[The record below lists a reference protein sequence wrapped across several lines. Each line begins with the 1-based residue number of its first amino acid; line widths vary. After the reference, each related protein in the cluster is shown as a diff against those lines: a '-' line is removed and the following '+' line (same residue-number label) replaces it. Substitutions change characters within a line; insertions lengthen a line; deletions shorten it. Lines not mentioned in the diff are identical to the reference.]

1 MTPSAH
7 SIARRLILL
16 VRKTPFRRFLTAYP
30 RLRAGSA
37 SVRVPVRAGLG
48 TTNLDLSEPW
58 MFELLRRLLGAQMGT
73 FVDVGVNMGQTLLK
87 VLLLDP
93 TRRYVG
99 FEPNPLCVY
108 YANLIIQANG
118 AKWATLLPCGLSD
131 HGGLVTLF
139 AIDSFDSSA
148 SIVEGFR
155 DPAFYHVA
163 SHVMVAAGDEALAA
177 VGDEPIGIV
186 KIDVEGGE
194 LEVLRGLQGTLARHR
209 PLVVCENPSHV

>member
-118 AKWATLLPCGLSD
+118 AKRATLCPAACR
-131 HGGLVTLF
+131 TM
-139 AIDSFDSSA
+139 ADSSRFSRSTRSIHPPA
-148 SIVEGFR
+148 SWRGFATPR
-155 DPAFYHVA
+155 STTWRA
-163 SHVMVAAGDEALAA
+163 
-177 VGDEPIGIV
+177 
-186 KIDVEGGE
+186 
-194 LEVLRGLQGTLARHR
+194 T
-209 PLVVCENPSHV
+209 